1 MENPPKRFALHTYL
15 QVERER
21 REKEDELKRLKAN
34 TEKLYADKQRE
45 FYRGPKSL
53 ADLLNDQKHLIK
65 PVLDLKLWRFPR
77 ARRPQNTS
85 YLPQTT
91 DSSDWI

>member
-1 MENPPKRFALHTYL
+1 VSWISRCNAYAQITAEFCK
-15 QVERER
+15 
-21 REKEDELKRLKAN
+21 
-34 TEKLYADKQRE
+34 KLDKQRE
-45 FYRGPKSL
+45 FYSGPKSL
-53 ADLLNDQKHLIK
+53 ADFLNDQKHFIK